1 MTTANQFLSPH
12 IALFGQN
19 SRSLLVDLLKTKQYQ
34 KALIVTDAN
43 LVKLGIVEKVAAILD
58 ESGIAYT
65 VYSEVNPNPTTTNV
79 LAAFDQYQNEGC
91 DLVLTIGGGSPQDCG
106 KAVAIL
112 AKNGGSLWDYIKDKK
127 PSTGA
132 ADIIAVTTTSG
143 TGSECTYAYVISDP
157 DAQMKYGTRDTNTQP
172 MIAVNDIDLMVNLP
186 PHITAATGMDALTHA
201 VECLIGRRL
210 FLMTREL
217 ALAAVKLVFEFLPTA
232 VSDGHN
238 LEARDGMA
246 TAQYLAGLAFGN
258 SGVGMVHSMSHQ
270 LSAIYNTAHG
280 LANAILLPFI
290 LEFERPECTPQLAM
304 IARETWAVEAANL
317 SEDEAAKLTINK
329 IAELSKTVGTYKPL
343 AEVGVK
349 EADLDLLA
357 EKTMPDG
364 SLGNSARIPTKEE
377 VVQIYREAL

>member
-12 IALFGQN
+12 VALFGQN
-19 SRSLLVDLLKTKQYQ
+19 SRSLLVDLLKVKLYK

-43 LVKLGIVEKVAAILD
+43 LVKLGIMEKVSSVLD
-58 ESGIAYT
+58 KAGLAYT
-65 VYSEVNPNPTTTNV
+65 VYSEVKPNPTTNNV
-79 LAAFDQYQNEGC
+79 LEAFDKYQKEDC

-127 PSTGA
+127 PTNGA
-132 ADIIAVTTTSG
+132 VDIIAVTTTSG

-172 MIAVNDIDLMVNLP
+172 MIAVNDIDLMINLP

-217 ALAAVKLVFEFLPTA
+217 GLAAVKLVFEYLPTA
-232 VSDGHN
+232 VSDGHD

-304 IARETWAVEAANL
+304 IARETWALEAANM
-317 SEDEAAKLTINK
+317 SDDEAAKLTIAK

-349 EADLDLLA
+349 ESDLDLLA

-364 SLGNSARIPTKEE
+364 SLSNSARIPTKAE
-377 VVQIYREAL
+377 VVQIFREAL